1 MKAAAPLSCQEL
13 VELVTEYLEGAL
25 PGPQRLAF
33 EQHVAICPPCRGYF
47 AQLRKTIR
55 VGERLRE
62 QDLPPHVR
70 DALLASFRNWKRE
83 WGEGREN

>member
-1 MKAAAPLSCQEL
+1 MKGAAPLSCQEL

-47 AQLRKTIR
+47 AQLRRTIK

-62 QDLPPHVR
+62 DDLPEPVR
-70 DALLASFRNWKRE
+70 DALLAAFRDWKRAP
-83 WGEGREN
+83 GMNGR

>member
-1 MKAAAPLSCQEL
+1 MRTAQALSCQEL

-47 AQLRKTIR
+47 AQLRKTIK

-62 QDLPPHVR
+62 EDLPVDVR
-70 DALLASFRNWKRE
+70 DGLLAAFRDWKRKS
-83 WGEGREN
+83 GGGAP

>member
-1 MKAAAPLSCQEL
+1 MKAAEPLSCREL
-13 VELVTEYLEGAL
+13 VELVTEYLEGAM

-47 AQLRKTIR
+47 AQLRKTIK

-62 QDLPPHVR
+62 EDLPDHVR
-70 DALLASFRNWKRE
+70 DSMLAAFRDWKLERN
-83 WGEGREN
+83 GGAT

>member
-1 MKAAAPLSCQEL
+1 VRAAPPLSCQEL
-13 VELVTEYLEGAL
+13 VELVTEYLDGAL

-47 AQLRKTIR
+47 AQLRRTIR

-62 QDLPPHVR
+62 EDLPDRVR
-70 DALLASFRNWKRE
+70 NAMLEAFRDWKRE
-83 WGEGREN
+83 PWRNGAS